1 MAEEVKS
8 TQGQV
13 EPKPP
18 EQPENTPKTY
28 SEQEYNA
35 LKTQLESLEKSVKES
50 EDFKKKWEQ
59 SEKERKDFEH
69 KTKISAY
76 VRSLGL
82 KDGNCTIIS
91 HSVNPET
98 RLYEWRKTFYK
109 DVYFETK
116 TATNSNTESVQKGE
130 KYCYC
135 CIYGTTEIPAR
146 IGDIIVKGEISE
158 NIDIT
163 CIKEKYPAFSI
174 TSITPCD
181 MGNTKHTEIEGC

>member
-1 MAEEVKS
+1 M
-8 TQGQV
+8 
-13 EPKPP
+13 
-18 EQPENTPKTY
+18 
-28 SEQEYNA
+28 
-35 LKTQLESLEKSVKES
+35 L
-50 EDFKKKWEQ
+50 
-59 SEKERKDFEH
+59 
-69 KTKISAY
+69 I
-76 VRSLGL
+76 
-82 KDGNCTIIS
+82 NCDCTVLS
-91 HSVNPET
+91 RSVNPET

-158 NIDIT
+158 DIDIT